1 MISSCIQFD
10 GVITLCVLQ
19 FTRKERKWALLIN
32 VVCERYVTF
41 MVVHLLFLLIS
52 NGAGCSAP
60 TCFLN
65 FFVLR
70 EPTLID
76 PLSIFLKHLAGSP

>member
-1 MISSCIQFD
+1 M
-10 GVITLCVLQ
+10 CVAVH
-19 FTRKERKWALLIN
+19 KEKRENGPFYLIN